1 MSKVIGIDLG
11 TTNSCMAVY
20 EGGEAKVIPNKEGK
34 NTTPSIVAFTDKG
47 EVLVGDP
54 AKRQAITNPEKTIYS
69 VKRIMGLMMD
79 EENAKE
85 AQSKVGYK
93 IVDRN
98 GAAAVEIGDKV
109 YTPQEISAKILGKLK
124 TDAEE
129 YLGAPVT
136 DAVITVP
143 AYFNDAQRK
152 ATQEAGTI
160 AGLNV
165 LRIINEPT
173 AASLAYGLDK
183 KGEEKVLVYDLGGG
197 TFDVTALEIGDG
209 TFEVLSTDGNAFL
222 GGDDFDN
229 AIIDWLA
236 KEFESENGFD
246 VKNDKMALQRLKD
259 AAENAKKE
267 LSSAESTEINLP
279 FISMG
284 SAGPV
289 HLVKSLTRAKFESM
303 TEDLITETL
312 EHIKVAL
319 KDAGLDK
326 DEIEEIIMVGG
337 STRLPKANEVVREFF
352 GKDLN
357 KGVNPDEVVAA
368 GAAVQAGVL
377 RGDVKDVLLLDV
389 TPLSLGIETLD
400 HIKVALKD
408 AGLDK
413 GEIEEV
419 IMVGG
424 STRLPKANEVV
435 REFFGKDLNKGVNPD
450 EVVAAGA
457 AVQAGVLRGDVK
469 DVLLLDVTPLSL
481 GIETLGGVL
490 TKLIEKGTTIPV
502 KKSQTFSTADDNQ
515 PAVSIHVGQGER
527 EFAKDNKS
535 LGMFELSDIPAAPR
549 GVPQIEVT
557 FDIDA
562 NGVLNV
568 SAKDK
573 GTGKE
578 NKITI
583 SGSSGLSDEEIEKM
597 VNEAEANKEADAKKK
612 EVIEVRNQADALL
625 HSTRKT
631 LEENEDAVNEEEKA
645 KIVDAAAALEEVLK
659 DENAEK
665 EQIEEKVKA
674 LTEVSHKLAEAMYKK
689 EGGDAAQAG
698 ANPADAKKK
707 KEDEDI
713 IDAEVE

>member
-1 MSKVIGIDLG
+1 MGKVIGIDLG

-20 EGGEAKVIPNKEGK
+20 EGGEAKIIPNKEGK

-47 EVLVGDP
+47 EVLVGDS

-79 EENAKE
+79 EEHAKD

-93 IVDRN
+93 IVNRN
-98 GAAAVEIGDKV
+98 GAAAVEIDKKV

-124 TDAEE
+124 TDAQE
-129 YLGAPVT
+129 YLGSDVT

-183 KGEEKVLVYDLGGG
+183 KGEEKVIVYDLGGG

-229 AIIDWLA
+229 VIIDWLA
-236 KEFESENGFD
+236 DEFKNENGFD
-246 VKNDKMALQRLKD
+246 IKNDKMALQRLKD
-259 AAENAKKE
+259 ASENAKKE
-267 LSSAESTEINLP
+267 LSSATQTDINLP

-284 SAGPV
+284 NAGPV

-303 TEDLITETL
+303 TEHLINETL
-312 EHIKVAL
+312 VHIKNAI
-319 KDAGLDK
+319 KDAELDK
-326 DEIEEIIMVGG
+326 SDIKEIIMVGG
-337 STRLPKANEVVREFF
+337 STRLPKATQVVKDFF

-368 GAAVQAGVL
+368 GAAVQGGVL
-377 RGDVKDVLLLDV
+377 K
-389 TPLSLGIETLD
+389 
-400 HIKVALKD
+400 
-408 AGLDK
+408 
-413 GEIEEV
+413 
-419 IMVGG
+419 
-424 STRLPKANEVV
+424 
-435 REFFGKDLNKGVNPD
+435 
-450 EVVAAGA
+450 
-457 AVQAGVLRGDVK
+457 GDVK

-481 GIETLGGVL
+481 GIETLGGVG

-502 KKSQTFSTADDNQ
+502 KKSQVFSTAEDNQ
-515 PAVSIHVGQGER
+515 PAVSIHVVQGER

-535 LGMFELSDIPAAPR
+535 LGNFELSDIPAAPR
-549 GVPQIEVT
+549 GKPQIEVT

-578 NKITI
+578 NNITI

-597 VNEAEANKEADAKKK
+597 VQEAQSNKEADEKKK
-612 EVIEVRNQADALL
+612 DLIEVKNQAEVLL
-625 HSTRKT
+625 HTTKKT
-631 LEENEDAVNEEEKA
+631 LEDNKDIVSEDEKN
-645 KIVDAAAALEEVLK
+645 KIIDAAAKLEEILK
-659 DENAEK
+659 DENATK
-665 EQIEEKVKA
+665 EQIEESLKV
-674 LTEVSHKLAEAMYKK
+674 LTETSHKLSEAVYKK
-689 EGGDAAQAG
+689 EQAKQ
-698 ANPADAKKK
+698 NDTTKNKTDEKTK
-707 KEDEDI
+707 KEEDV